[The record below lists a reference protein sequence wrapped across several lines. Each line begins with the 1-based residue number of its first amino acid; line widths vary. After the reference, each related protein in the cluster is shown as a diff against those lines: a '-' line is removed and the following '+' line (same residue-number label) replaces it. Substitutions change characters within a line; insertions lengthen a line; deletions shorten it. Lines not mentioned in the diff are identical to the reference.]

1 RKSMMSEKIL
11 VVGEANEG
19 ELRNVSFEVIAAAR
33 QIKEDA
39 EVVGLLLGDGN
50 LEEEANE
57 MIKYGADRMITV
69 THENLKEYT
78 SEEYGQ
84 AILEILEEQDPYDFI
99 LGHTSTAKDVSLIY
113 AVCVGLDTVN
123 EAM

>member
-1 RKSMMSEKIL
+1 MMSEKIL

-33 QIKEDA
+33 QIKKDA

-78 SEEYGQ
+78 SEGYGQ
-84 AILEILEEQDPYDFI
+84 AILEILEEDPYGFI
-99 LGHTSTAKDVSLIY
+99 LGHTSIGKD
-113 AVCVGLDTVN
+113 
-123 EAM
+123 

>member
-1 RKSMMSEKIL
+1 MSEKIL
-11 VVGEANEG
+11 VVGESNEG

-39 EVVGLLLGDGN
+39 EVVGLLLGDGD

-57 MIKYGADRMITV
+57 MIQYGADRMITV

-78 SEEYGQ
+78 SEGYGQ
-84 AILEILEEQDPYDFI
+84 ALLEILEEEDRK
-99 LGHTSTAKDVSLIY
+99 STRLNS
-113 AVCVGLDTVN
+113 
-123 EAM
+123 